1 LRQVGLTPARLN
13 LLMVLFLCGDRALTV
28 SELGEL
34 LVVSPGNITGLVD
47 GLVKDRL
54 VRRVAY
60 PGDRRAVA
68 FELTTRGCRLVR
80 WLAPLHPRLI
90 RSLMSGLSRAQA
102 RSLARLLDEMRKRV
116 RRAPAPTISRRP
128 FEGPARL
135 GAVSFDNS
143 HNAQGARGDAIYRY
157 LDMLT
162 SIGYAAGDVTKD
174 LSQADGGGR
183 CRRGRPI
190 VEPGSWSY
198 RNGCQA

>member
-1 LRQVGLTPARLN
+1 MGLGTPGLRRGLRRRCADDPAHRARGQELLRRALLRQVGLTPARLN
-13 LLMVLFLCGDRALTV
+13 LLMVLFLCGDRGLTV

-80 WLAPLHPRLI
+80 WLAPLHLRLI

-102 RSLARLLDEMRKRV
+102 RSLARLLDEVRKRV
-116 RRAPAPTISRRP
+116 RRAPAPRSAADPSR
-128 FEGPARL
+128 GPRGLGLCPSTTRTTPRAREEM
-135 GAVSFDNS
+135 
-143 HNAQGARGDAIYRY
+143 RY
-157 LDMLT
+157 IDILT
-162 SIGYAAGDVTKD
+162 
-174 LSQADGGGR
+174 
-183 CRRGRPI
+183 C
-190 VEPGSWSY
+190 
-198 RNGCQA
+198 